1 MQTTQAIAL
10 GIIQGLSEFLPISSS
25 AHLILVPYFFK
36 WHDPGLAFDVALH
49 MGTLAAILLFFWR
62 DWAAIARQIIWRRK
76 SGDPTWTATVDWRH
90 LVAGCIPAAAAGY
103 LFEHQAEEAFRSPP
117 LIAATLSVFGL
128 LLWYFDARGK
138 KSGEIETIGL
148 REALL
153 IGCAQA
159 LAIVPGVS
167 RSGVTIT
174 AALALGF
181 TRPAAMRFSFLL
193 AAPIIAGAGLVK
205 AKSIFILLTQGG
217 PESAAVL
224 NGFAASLISGLGAA
238 WLLSYIVKSRTLTP
252 FVIYRFALSVVI
264 VIVFR

>member
-1 MQTTQAIAL
+1 MQTTQAIVL

-25 AHLILVPYFFK
+25 AHLILVPHFFK
-36 WHDPGLAFDVALH
+36 WHDLGLAFDVALH

-62 DWAAIARQIIWRRK
+62 DWAAIARQILWREQPGEAGWR
-76 SGDPTWTATVDWRH
+76 ATVDWKL
-90 LVAGCIPAAAAGY
+90 LVAGCIPAAATGY
-103 LFEHQAEEAFRSPP
+103 LFEHQAEQAFRSPP
-117 LIAATLSVFGL
+117 LIAATLAAFGL
-128 LLWYFDARGK
+128 LLWHFDAHGK
-138 KSGEIETIGL
+138 KSAKIETLRL

-159 LAIVPGVS
+159 LAIMPGVS

-205 AKSIFILLTQGG
+205 AKGIFMLLAQGG
-217 PESAAVL
+217 AESAAVWS
-224 NGFAASLISGLGAA
+224 GFAASLVSGLAA
-238 WLLSYIVKSRTLTP
+238 VWLLSYIVKSRTFTP
-252 FVIYRFALSVVI
+252 FVLYRLALSVVI
-264 VIVFR
+264 VIVVR